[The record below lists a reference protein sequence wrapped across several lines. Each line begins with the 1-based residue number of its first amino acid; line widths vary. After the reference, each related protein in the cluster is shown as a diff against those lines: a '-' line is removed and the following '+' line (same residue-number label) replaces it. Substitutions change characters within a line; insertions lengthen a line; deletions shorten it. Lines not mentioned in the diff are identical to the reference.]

1 VGQIITFYS
10 YKGGVGR
17 TFALANIAA
26 QLARWGY
33 KTLVV
38 DWDLE
43 APGLS
48 YFFGHFLSPPLDDH
62 ALSDRRG
69 LVEYFED
76 WREKRTPL
84 DWHAFLEPATLPN
97 ILTPVHLLLAG
108 NQTSDYGQRARAL
121 DWEKLYADGVGEH
134 LVELREGWRKDYDF
148 VFIDSRTGLA
158 DTAGICT
165 VQMPDVLVLVF
176 TASYA
181 SLSGITKVAKTVL
194 QARSEAVDSRS
205 LPYCLPIISRLAEI
219 EEVDLAKKWIG
230 IVSKEIAD
238 LVGSWRP
245 RDIPV
250 RRLVEMLKLPHINR
264 WSYGEELP
272 VLTEDG
278 TSTAQMTYHI
288 HTLAAV
294 LAHRLSGAW
303 SLVEDRS
310 AYVKR
315 AGQQLVPRAEGQE
328 GAPDQVLPILA
339 ELERKAGEASSGGDL
354 SAAEAL
360 FSEMLAKAE
369 SAFGPDHSAL
379 LTPLR
384 GIARIHERRFDF
396 SRAEILL
403 RRALDVDEKSLGPE
417 DPNLA
422 TDLNNLAHLLQATNR
437 LAEAQPLY
445 HRALEIAKKLGNQ
458 SSIATTFHQLG
469 RLAQEQDDPAEA
481 RRFYSESLE
490 IQKKLGDPLPD
501 LANRRAD
508 HHSREVSVAIASTV
522 LRATKTTDLRTRP
535 RSISNEYGH

>member
-1 VGQIITFYS
+1 VLTNKLTCQ
-10 YKGGVGR
+10 
-17 TFALANIAA
+17 
-26 QLARWGY
+26 
-33 KTLVV
+33 
-38 DWDLE
+38 
-43 APGLS
+43 
-48 YFFGHFLSPPLDDH
+48 GHT
-62 ALSDRRG
+62 RRG
-69 LVEYFED
+69 V
-76 WREKRTPL
+76 
-84 DWHAFLEPATLPN
+84 
-97 ILTPVHLLLAG
+97 
-108 NQTSDYGQRARAL
+108 
-121 DWEKLYADGVGEH
+121 
-134 LVELREGWRKDYDF
+134 
-148 VFIDSRTGLA
+148 
-158 DTAGICT
+158 
-165 VQMPDVLVLVF
+165 
-176 TASYA
+176 
-181 SLSGITKVAKTVL
+181 
-194 QARSEAVDSRS
+194 
-205 LPYCLPIISRLAEI
+205 
-219 EEVDLAKKWIG
+219 IG
-230 IVSKEIAD
+230 A
-238 LVGSWRP
+238 
-245 RDIPV
+245 
-250 RRLVEMLKLPHINR
+250 
-264 WSYGEELP
+264 
-272 VLTEDG
+272 
-278 TSTAQMTYHI
+278 
-288 HTLAAV
+288 
-294 LAHRLSGAW
+294 
-303 SLVEDRS
+303 